1 MSPGKVRVAHVI
13 RVFSYGGAEVLLREF
28 FASGLFRENVV
39 SDLYVLDHKK
49 LGLVPEVKPF
59 IRKFRYYKITSLL
72 FVFEYIKFLYHIIKN
87 KYEVVH
93 MHLPVAGWL
102 TIVANPFCPNTTFI
116 YSEHNLVTFYS
127 KYNYYLSG
135 LTYGFF
141 DKVIFV
147 SHEVGEVIKKVSK
160 GWFFR
165 TKSSVTILNGIDTDK
180 YVAPDR
186 VGDLV
191 KQELVVGLVARFRP
205 QKRVDRWV
213 EVAAE
218 IRKQTNKVFFIMVG
232 DGPEDNMLREKI
244 KENNL
249 GDVIRLPGP
258 LSDTLGAYKEIDI
271 FLLTSDFE
279 GLPLALLEAMSCGCV
294 PVISN
299 VGGIKQLSFKNFG
312 HKFDSFNAK
321 EIADVV
327 KKYLYNTPMFKEES
341 LRARNF
347 VVENYSLQKQLM
359 EIIQLYKES
368 K

>member
-1 MSPGKVRVAHVI
+1 
-13 RVFSYGGAEVLLREF
+13 
-28 FASGLFRENVV
+28 
-39 SDLYVLDHKK
+39 
-49 LGLVPEVKPF
+49 
-59 IRKFRYYKITSLL
+59 
-72 FVFEYIKFLYHIIKN
+72 
-87 KYEVVH
+87 
-93 MHLPVAGWL
+93 
-102 TIVANPFCPNTTFI
+102 
-116 YSEHNLVTFYS
+116 
-127 KYNYYLSG
+127 
-135 LTYGFF
+135 
-141 DKVIFV
+141 
-147 SHEVGEVIKKVSK
+147 VIKKVSK

-218 IRKQTNKVFFIMVG
+218 IRKQTDKVFFIMVG

-244 KENNL
+244 
-249 GDVIRLPGP
+249 
-258 LSDTLGAYKEIDI
+258 KEIDI

-347 VVENYSLQKQLM
+347 VVENYSLQKQLK